1 MLPIILSAATI
12 KDQPRRKSV
21 YDHHGN
27 GWGSPAARQEKPGVN
42 PPHRFHLRWEETPV
56 MSSANP
62 QVVQR
67 SWPSNTSP
75 PSLWT
80 NQQRLKCWSQERL
93 SLMFTSDIFIYFLFH
108 LKLSFCLRS
117 SSVSCGHSAS
127 CLQGN
132 QIHQPQIAPPNR
144 ISLRLCAGAPSHHIT
159 LLKIADPST
168 VPGSHLWNRR
178 IHLSDLVGIILFS

>member
-1 MLPIILSAATI
+1 MRLT
-12 KDQPRRKSV
+12 
-21 YDHHGN
+21 
-27 GWGSPAARQEKPGVN
+27 AARQEEAGVN
-42 PPHRFHLRWEETPV
+42 LPHGFHLRREETPV
-56 MSSANP
+56 MSPPSPNP

-75 PSLWT
+75 PSFSDQST
-80 NQQRLKCWSQERL
+80 TLKCWSQERL
-93 SLMFTSDIFIYFLFH
+93 ALMFTSGIFIYFLFH

-117 SSVSCGHSAS
+117 SSVSCGHSAN

-144 ISLRLCAGAPSHHIT
+144 ISLRLRAGAPSHHIT

-178 IHLSDLVGIILFS
+178 IYLSDLVGIILFSWTLSFINLFTSSHTSH